1 MITELRQITKKGLE
15 DERRKTMDRQV
26 VVITFRD
33 AYVKEKGVLHLV
45 NEFNQV
51 LANKQS
57 IKPIEYVQTGW
68 NQVGT
73 LIVNIAD
80 MMVLKDFAVTRKSV
94 MMIQS
99 GQERVMGQYVTE
111 KEKDKFYK
119 KMKQNARKK
128 ELGEYDEDEDTP
140 ELSPEEAREK
150 RDKMVENI
158 KKQTRGEDL

>member
-1 MITELRQITKKGLE
+1 
-15 DERRKTMDRQV
+15 MDRQV

-33 AYVKEKGVLHLV
+33 AYVKEKGLVRLV

-51 LANKQS
+51 LANKES

-68 NQVGT
+68 NQAGT

-80 MMVLKDFAVTRKSV
+80 MMVIKEFAVTRKSV

-111 KEKDKFYK
+111 KEKELYYK
-119 KMKQNARKK
+119 KMKKNAKNKK
-128 ELGEYDEDEDTP
+128 EGNVDPDEQIE
-140 ELSPEEAREK
+140 ELSPEEAK
-150 RDKMVENI
+150 AK
-158 KKQTRGEDL
+158 